1 MPRALDPAMAAALS
15 NGIIVPAILM
25 MLQFRTGTRWIWNGI
40 GDFVYNA
47 QTYKGVGSLGKIG
60 AISEGTELK
69 ADGVTVMLS
78 GIDPILQAECMTD
91 IQLGAPA
98 KIWFALFYNGTSII
112 GAPYLLFSGTVDR
125 PTITISSETISIS
138 LELENKFIDLQRA
151 TQRRYTSA
159 DQRLRYPDDTAFSW
173 VETLNDQ
180 ALLWGT

>member
-78 GIDPILQAECMTD
+78 GIDPILQAECMAD

-98 KIWFALFYNGTSII
+98 KIWFALFQNGASLI
-112 GAPYLLFSGTVDR
+112 GSPYLLFSGTVDQ
-125 PTITISSETISIS
+125 PTVTISPEAIGIS
-138 LELENKFIDLQRA
+138 LQLENKFIDLQRA